1 MQASAPHTAL
11 RPFGSAADLD
21 LDFGNPDRPFLV
33 TGLLAQCAEHGDH
46 EFWWSQPVG
55 IRTAALLHLVGITD
69 ASARELAFSA
79 RCGQSSCGEPFEFAL
94 PLGALLESRQDDAFI
109 EAPLEGDRHVKLR
122 RPTGDD
128 LRKWRTMPPGS
139 PDQTL
144 RTMLESLLLAGEAR
158 IEDVPSLSR
167 TLAERDPLVALSLSC
182 PCPACGAGNEISIDL
197 EAVALARLERRRSC
211 LLHEIH
217 ALASRY
223 GWTEAE
229 ILALPPARRAH
240 YLALIEGES

>member
-1 MQASAPHTAL
+1 
-11 RPFGSAADLD
+11 
-21 LDFGNPDRPFLV
+21 
-33 TGLLAQCAEHGDH
+33 
-46 EFWWSQPVG
+46 
-55 IRTAALLHLVGITD
+55 
-69 ASARELAFSA
+69 
-79 RCGQSSCGEPFEFAL
+79 
-94 PLGALLESRQDDAFI
+94 
-109 EAPLEGDRHVKLR
+109 
-122 RPTGDD
+122 
-128 LRKWRTMPPGS
+128 
-139 PDQTL
+139 
-144 RTMLESLLLAGEAR
+144 
-158 IEDVPSLSR
+158 VPRLSR